1 MHALKAATQT
11 VPIVGGA
18 EDMVASGL
26 VASLSR
32 PGGNITGFSMLSPEL
47 DGKRLDV
54 LIEAV
59 PSARRMG
66 ALADLTQT
74 PQSHIKALQDAAR
87 SRGVEL
93 SVFGVAR
100 SEDIASAIDAAKT
113 SGAQSVNVLAASLL
127 SANRRLIIERMA
139 ALRLPAMYQWP
150 EIAEEGGFAA
160 YGPRQTL
167 LFRQRAQMV
176 VKILGGAKPAD
187 IPVEQPTQF
196 ELVINLQTAKAIGH
210 EVPAALALRADNLIE

>member
-1 MHALKAATQT
+1 
-11 VPIVGGA
+11 
-18 EDMVASGL
+18 
-26 VASLSR
+26 
-32 PGGNITGFSMLSPEL
+32 
-47 DGKRLDV
+47 KRLDI

-113 SGAQSVNVLAASLL
+113 SGAQAVNVLAASLL
-127 SANRRLIIERMA
+127 SANRRLAIERMT
-139 ALRLPAMYQWP
+139 ALRLPEISQWP
-150 EIAEEGGFAA
+150 EIADEGGFAA

-167 LFRQRAQMV
+167 LFRKGRRWLSKYCAG
-176 VKILGGAKPAD
+176 KNP
-187 IPVEQPTQF
+187 PTS
-196 ELVINLQTAKAIGH
+196 LSSSRPNLSW
-210 EVPAALALRADNLIE
+210 